1 MLPRRSLAVPLS
13 LGITMICLLV
23 MVLIGWILVNVFAAL
38 KETETSIYWVLLP
51 LGTVILC
58 CILAGVAFYLAYS
71 VKSIQ
76 INRRQANFID
86 AVTHELKSPIA
97 SIKLGLE
104 TMTRRQLSQEDTEMF
119 TNAMKKDVRRLDR
132 LISHLLHA
140 ASLNVENDQIVAEEF
155 DFSQVVDECIT
166 DVCTYHAFDKSNI
179 SINVA
184 SKRYFAA
191 VMDFE
196 IIFRNLLD
204 NAIKYSGTPPKI
216 SVELSEAE
224 SGAITVAIENNGAS
238 VPDAERDRVFNRFER
253 TGIELERTKPGVGL
267 GLFIVRFLLKRNRGT
282 VRLETPEHRDG
293 TSAEGTRVVVELPAN
308 KTMAKRKK
316 RKVKV
321 VAKELKNGQLVG

>member
-23 MVLIGWILVNVFAAL
+23 MVLIGWILVTSFAAI
-38 KETETSIYWVLLP
+38 KETNTSIFWVLLP
-51 LGTVILC
+51 LGTFILC
-58 CILAGVAFYLAYS
+58 CVLAGVAFYLAFS
-71 VKSIQ
+71 VKSIH

-104 TMTRRQLSQEDTEMF
+104 TMTRRQLSEKDMGMF
-119 TNAMKKDVRRLDR
+119 TSAMKKDVRRLDR

-140 ASLNVENDQIVAEEF
+140 ASLNVENDEIVAEEF
-155 DFSQVVDECIT
+155 EFSKVVDECIT
-166 DVCTYHAFDKSNI
+166 DVCTYHAFDRSNI
-179 SINVA
+179 EVSIG
-184 SKRYFAA
+184 STRYFAA

-204 NAIKYSGTPPKI
+204 NAVKYSGTPPKI
-216 SVELSEAE
+216 SVCLDETSDG
-224 SGAITVAIENNGAS
+224 SIIVAIENNGTS

-267 GLFIVRFLLKRNRGT
+267 GLFIVRFLLKRNRGS
-282 VRLETPEHRDG
+282 VRLETPEHG
-293 TSAEGTRVVVELPAN
+293 GGTRVIVELPAMKN
-308 KTMAKRKK
+308 VVKRKQ
-316 RKVKV
+316 RKVKI
-321 VAKELKNGQLVG
+321 VAKELKNGQLIG